1 MEDFILRIQ
10 NNITA
15 VNANKNYKKNNS
27 SIEKSLKKLSS
38 GYDINIAADNAAGIA
53 ISEKMKTQIF
63 GMDKALENIQQGRS
77 VAQTADGA
85 LQEVNDILIRARELT
100 IAAQNSTYSELELDA
115 VNLELS
121 NLTSEI
127 DRIAKSTN
135 INGIHPLVRTVY
147 QPGVDINFNEI
158 ELKANLSDPP
168 LSSNGIYNIGA
179 RTVDSFEHP
188 TNWGLVFGSGNTSYE
203 QLRVRIPKFDTSG
216 NPITGESETIN
227 ISLNSSRLN
236 SEDASMSIIAGSY
249 SHDSA
254 TNTWSL
260 KYSYKML
267 VSGAGSDSDPNGDPA
282 INPPKYIDIELTQSI
297 KLNPKDK
304 SDSSFADNN
313 VQYYDI
319 SYSIENKSSD
329 YEIDFDFMHH
339 FDTAYNNNDAV
350 ERYYVG
356 GNRVE
361 KSTMYNNS
369 DMPESFSIWGPISE
383 LPFTGSVIID
393 SNKPDYLYL
402 GHYRQNTPVWS
413 NFDNPESADNTT
425 LYPGIDL
432 GFSMVWKNEK
442 LNIGTSQAY
451 TFRFG
456 IESTQTDGNIKQD
469 EILEIDKFPGIWIQ
483 SGSEKEDGFYMHT
496 CDATAS
502 NLRLDPPGLKVENLA
517 LALDSLKRIDNAI
530 DKVVSFRGNFGSD
543 MNRLDYAENVGK
555 ILQENIT
562 ASESRIRDADM
573 AKEYTN
579 FVKNNILLQ
588 ASQSM
593 IAQANLQPQSIL
605 NLLK

>member
-147 QPGVDINFNEI
+147 QPGIDVEFNEI

-168 LSSNGIYNIGA
+168 LSPNGIYNIGA
-179 RTVDSFEHP
+179 RTVDGFEHQA
-188 TNWGLVFGSGNTSYE
+188 NWGLVFGSGNTSYE
-203 QLRVRIPKFDTSG
+203 QLRVRIPKFDASG
-216 NPITGESETIN
+216 NPIAGESETIN

-236 SEDASMSIIAGSY
+236 SEDALMSIIAGSY

-260 KYSYKML
+260 KYSYKKL
-267 VSGAGSDSDPNGDPA
+267 VSGAGSDSDPDGDPA

-304 SDSSFADNN
+304 SDSSLAENN

-369 DMPESFSIWGPISE
+369 DMPESFSIWGPVSE

-402 GHYRQNTPVWS
+402 GHYRQNTPVWI

-451 TFRFG
+451 SFRFG

-469 EILEIDKFPGIWIQ
+469 EISEIDKFPGIWIQ

-517 LALDSLKRIDNAI
+517 LALDSLKRIDDAI
-530 DKVVSFRGNFGSD
+530 DMVVSFRGNFGSD

-562 ASESRIRDADM
+562 ASESRIKDADM